1 MMEMVKMELFFRL
14 RMPILL
20 PWISRPWRSWHSWP
34 PGARLMLRVSKRVL
48 AQAVT
53 GNSWRKE
60 NGMPGKSTVWTQCP
74 VIGRGSIL
82 SAQRTVSWFLKNSW
96 HIFWM
101 DLWNSGWITG

>member
-1 MMEMVKMELFFRL
+1 MMEMVKMELFFDYACPYCYRGYL
-14 RMPILL
+14 VPGG
-20 PWISRPWRSWHSWP
+20 